1 MKTLLINLVRFEDGS
16 IKVDGTL
23 DAAHSQLLNHIAA
36 RETETATIAAAVDE
50 LFTDK
55 LGARLNMPYVVS
67 QCQQKLNAQ
76 PENFKALGERVAQ
89 YVRDNAGPRES
100 GKLFNIGKG
109 KGGGVTR
116 HSDQPEPAAKPEAA
130 K

>member
-16 IKVDGTL
+16 INVDATL

-50 LFTDK
+50 LFTEK

-89 YVRDNAGPRES
+89 YVRDNAGERDS
-100 GKLFNIGKG
+100 GKLFSIGKG
-109 KGGGVTR
+109 KLGGVLR
-116 HSDQPEPAAKPEAA
+116 WSDQPAPKPETAAK
-130 K
+130 

>member
-16 IKVDGTL
+16 INVDGTL

-89 YVRDNAGPRES
+89 YVRDNAGE
-100 GKLFNIGKG
+100 GGLFKIGKG
-109 KGGGVTR
+109 KGGGVLRTA
-116 HSDQPEPAAKPEAA
+116 DQPKPEA